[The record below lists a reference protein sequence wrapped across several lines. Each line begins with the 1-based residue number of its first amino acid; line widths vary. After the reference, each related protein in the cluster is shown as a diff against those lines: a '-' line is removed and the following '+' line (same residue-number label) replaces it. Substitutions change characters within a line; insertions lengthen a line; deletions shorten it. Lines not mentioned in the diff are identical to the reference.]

1 MTIYDI
7 TQKIKRVF
15 YRVTYSQ
22 IIKRGFA
29 RCGKQVSV
37 PEYCSF
43 AGIKNIYVGNDV
55 SFGEHTQIMTT
66 RAKVI
71 IGDNVMFGPN
81 VTIITG
87 NHRTDIV
94 GRTMISITDSEKRNE
109 DDEDIVFEGDNWIG
123 ANVTI
128 LKGVTIGMGSI
139 VAAGSVVVKNVP
151 ENTIIGGVPG
161 KVIKKRMP
169 DELWA
174 KHIQEINGLI
184 KYTIP
189 KEHR

>member
-37 PEYCSF
+37 PEYCNF

-71 IGDNVMFGPN
+71 LGNHIMFGPG
-81 VTIITG
+81 VTIVTG
-87 NHRTDIV
+87 NHITDIP
-94 GRTMISITDSEKRNE
+94 GRYMTTFTDKDKRPE
-109 DDEDIVFEGDNWIG
+109 DDQDVIFEGDNWIG
-123 ANVTI
+123 ARATI
-128 LKGVTIGMGSI
+128 LKGVSIGYGAV
-139 VAAGSVVVKNVP
+139 VAAGAVVTNDVP
-151 ENTIIGGVPG
+151 PFAYVGGVPA
-161 KVIKKRMP
+161 KVIKHRF
-169 DELWA
+169 DDVTIRELLH
-174 KHIQEINGLI
+174 KKDN
-184 KYTIP
+184 Y
-189 KEHR
+189 

>member
-55 SFGEHTQIMTT
+55 SFGERTQIMTT

-71 IGDNVMFGPN
+71 LGNHIMFGPG
-81 VTIITG
+81 VTIVTG
-87 NHRTDIV
+87 NHRINIV
-94 GRTMISITDSEKRNE
+94 GKYMSEIMDSEKEPE
-109 DDEDIVFEGDNWIG
+109 DDQDVVIEDDVWIG
-123 ANVTI
+123 CNAII
-128 LKGVTIGMGSI
+128 LKGVVIGEGSV
-139 VAAGSVVVKNVP
+139 VAAGSVVTKDVPKYSIVGGNPAKILKMRFSQEQIHEHKSRMVK
-151 ENTIIGGVPG
+151 
-161 KVIKKRMP
+161 KDK
-169 DELWA
+169 
-174 KHIQEINGLI
+174 
-184 KYTIP
+184 
-189 KEHR
+189 